1 MRAVGNGWDMD
12 DHEETRE
19 ALLSHYLFHRCALR
33 GSIFSGA
40 GGYNRPCYQA
50 LPLG

>member
-19 ALLSHYLFHRCALR
+19 ALLSHYLSLY
-33 GSIFSGA
+33 GA
-40 GGYNRPCYQA
+40 ERVDEFERAYKDGFDERIAPS
-50 LPLG
+50 